1 LGCVDRSV
9 EREPVRRPRR
19 PGLDL
24 NDYLAVAL
32 VLLAGFLRFRE
43 LTAQSLWLDECL
55 TVHVVRLADFRDVL
69 AWLAIWSDLGPFH
82 SILDVATPAIRRR
95 GTYSRV
101 PVALAGTLT
110 VAGV

>member
-19 PGLDL
+19 PSLDL

-82 SILDVATPAIRRR
+82 SILTWLLRPFGA
-95 GTYSRV
+95 GE
-101 PVALAGTLT
+101 LA
-110 VAGV
+110 AGYRLPWRAR